1 MTARNKVTGE
11 EVQFRYWNRETIAFG
26 KRLTEQ
32 ELLNRGYSKFECRK
46 STKLMSINDFFN
58 EYELVR

>member
-1 MTARNKVTGE
+1 MTARNKKTGE
-11 EVQFRYWNRETIAFG
+11 EVQFRVWNKDTIAYG

-46 STKLMSINDFFN
+46 STKFVSANDFYG
-58 EYELVR
+58 EYKLVR

>member
-1 MTARNKVTGE
+1 MTARNKKTGE
-11 EVQFRYWNRETIAFG
+11 EVQFQVWNKNTIAFG

-46 STKLMSINDFFN
+46 STKLVSVNDFYN